1 MRNTLLSGAV
11 AALLTA
17 PVMAQNVGGDTGM
30 EQIRREFE
38 ELKQKNERLEAE
50 VEYLK
55 EATKAERKE
64 RAQDEVQIE
73 KIPALES
80 AAKASDWASRMT
92 WKGDLRYR
100 HEDIDVEEA
109 TSVRVRH
116 RLRARFGFTAKV
128 NDTING
134 VVQIAT
140 DGGSSDPR
148 SPNQDLGNG
157 WTRKPLAIDLAYV
170 EWKPFKPLAVQL
182 GKTPM
187 PWIRTGSF
195 FFDGDITP
203 EGIAVKYNQGP
214 VFASAFGYWLSE
226 RSSDVDSKLI
236 GGQVGIKRAVGPVTL
251 TGAVSYYDL
260 VHVKDQITTTVS
272 GVCTANPAFFG
283 GPQGNSTYASGGC
296 ARLLY
301 DFNDVQ
307 VLGQADFAIGKLPMS
322 IFVDYMKNTEA
333 DDLDSAWAAGVVLG
347 KASDP
352 HTWEVGYAYQ
362 KGEKDSVFGQFHD
375 SDFGGNLLDSKG
387 SSLKVGYAPAKNWVF
402 NGTYHI
408 NKRFVDVGTPRDYKR
423 LMLDLN
429 YKF

>member
-1 MRNTLLSGAV
+1 MRSTLLSGAV

-30 EQIRREFE
+30 EQIRRELE

-55 EATKAERKE
+55 ENTKAERKE
-64 RAQDEVQIE
+64 RAQDDVQIE

-109 TSVRVRH
+109 TSVRVRQ

-134 VVQIAT
+134 VIQIAT

-157 WTRKPLAIDLAYV
+157 WTRKPLAIDQAYV
-170 EWKPFKPLAVQL
+170 EWKPLKPLALQL

-187 PWIRTGSF
+187 PWVRTGSF
-195 FFDGDITP
+195 FFDNDITP
-203 EGIAVKYNQGP
+203 EGITLKYNQGP

-226 RSSDVDSKLI
+226 RSADVDSKLA
-236 GGQVGIKRAVGPVTL
+236 GGQVGLKQAVGSVTL
-251 TGAVSYYDL
+251 TGAVSYFDL
-260 VHVKDQITTTVS
+260 LHVKDQITTS
-272 GVCTANPAFFG
+272 GNGCTANPAFFG
-283 GPQGNSTYASGGC
+283 GPQGNSTYVSSGC

-301 DFNDVQ
+301 DFNDLQ
-307 VLGQADFAIGKLPMS
+307 VLAQAEFAVGKLPVKV
-322 IFVDYMKNTEA
+322 FVDYMKNTEA
-333 DDLDSAWAAGVVLG
+333 EDLDSAWAAGVVFG
-347 KASDP
+347 KASEP
-352 HTWEVGYAYQ
+352 RTWEVGYTYQ
-362 KGEKDSVFGQFHD
+362 KAEKDSVFGQFHD
-375 SDFGGNLLDSKG
+375 SDFAGNLLDAKG
-387 SSLKVGYAPAKNWVF
+387 NSVSAAYAFAKNWTF
-402 NGTYHI
+402 NGTYHM
-408 NKRFVDVGTPRDYKR
+408 NKRFMDVGTPRDYKR